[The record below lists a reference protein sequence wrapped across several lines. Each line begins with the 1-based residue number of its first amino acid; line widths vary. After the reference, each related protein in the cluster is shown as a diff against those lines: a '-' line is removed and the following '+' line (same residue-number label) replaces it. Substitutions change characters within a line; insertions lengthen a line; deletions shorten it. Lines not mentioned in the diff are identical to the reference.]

1 MKKITFLIALLL
13 TVSISFGQELI
24 VNGDFETGTIGDP
37 VASWSGFKNRIVN
50 DNLTS
55 SNSGQVE
62 NGDGS
67 LFQVVT
73 VTPGETYDVS
83 FDYRW
88 VDSAAA
94 NSDMTVRAKDD
105 LAAGKPNLDFTD
117 ASNGLTLNT
126 TIDTWF
132 NGSFSLTIPT
142 GVTAVRLLFFK
153 ANGNKPLNIDNVSF
167 AIAPTASVKDL
178 EQFSFKSYPN
188 PANDYI
194 KLSAVKNINKIE
206 VYNLLGQEV
215 LIKDIESKNTEVNIS
230 SLSKGVYVIKA
241 FIEDAVGSYKFIKQ

>member
-1 MKKITFLIALLL
+1 MKKITLLFTLL
-13 TVSISFGQELI
+13 TISVGFGQELI

-37 VASWSGFKNRIVN
+37 VPSWNGFKNRIVN
-50 DNLTS
+50 DDLTS

-67 LFQVVT
+67 LYQTVT
-73 VTPGETYDVS
+73 VTPGQTYDVS

-105 LAAGKPNLDFTD
+105 LAAGRPNLDFTD

-142 GVTAVRLLFFK
+142 GVTVVRLLFFK
-153 ANGNKPLNIDNVSF
+153 ANGNKPLNLDNVSF
-167 AIAPTASVKDL
+167 ALAPTASVEDL
-178 EQFSFKSYPN
+178 LKFNFKSYPN
-188 PANDYI
+188 PAKDFIN
-194 KLSAVKNINKIE
+194 LSASKNIDKVEI
-206 VYNLLGQEV
+206 YSLLGQQVVNRE
-215 LIKDIESKNTEVNIS
+215 LNSNNTKVHVS
-230 SLSKGVYVIKA
+230 SLSRGVYLVKA
-241 FIEDAVGSYKFIKQ
+241 FIEDAVGTYKFIKQ